1 MRLNSYTKE
10 MIDENSFIEMSHIY
24 LEDKKDAADLYE
36 MIDTFKSIGNYTE
49 NEMEPR
55 VLQFYTDLNT
65 DGRFLN
71 TGGNVWG
78 LREWYAIDD
87 INDKIA
93 PTIHKIEIAV
103 EEELEEEFY
112 EDFEGA
118 KELGEEQVEI
128 DDTLHGEDD
137 EEEEV
142 IDDDEIEFKEVEKL
156 EDDYDDE
163 ADAY

>member
-1 MRLNSYTKE
+1 

-24 LEDKKDAADLYE
+24 LEDKEDAADLYE
-36 MIDTFKSIGNYTE
+36 MIDKFISIGNYTE
-49 NEMEPR
+49 DEIEDR

-71 TGGNVWG
+71 TGGSVWG
-78 LREWYAIDD
+78 LREWYSIDD

-93 PTIHKIEIAV
+93 PTIHKIEVAV
-103 EEELEEEFY
+103 EDYIDEEELD

-118 KELGEEQVEI
+118 KELGEEQMEI
-128 DDTLHGEDD
+128 DNTLHGSSDDDDD
-137 EEEEV
+137 EELV
-142 IDDDEIEFKEVEKL
+142 DDDEIEFKESEKL